1 MVCYRWQCAP
11 KENIG
16 MILGFFDTKKVDDFA
31 RSLATDLS
39 RRFPPSS
46 ESRTDKGVVHQLDV
60 VTEGLYARA
69 LRFHQENR
77 LGLFRKAKLGNTFR
91 WQLKELGY
99 TEAFAERVTK
109 GLVIRLASPKKRH

>member
-1 MVCYRWQCAP
+1 
-11 KENIG
+11 
-16 MILGFFDTKKVDDFA
+16 MIFSWLDTRKVDDFA
-31 RSLATDLS
+31 KSLALDLS

-46 ESRTDKGVVHQLDV
+46 EARTDKGVAHQLEV

-99 TEAFAERVTK
+99 TESFIERLTK
-109 GLVIRLASPKKRH
+109 GLVVRLASPKK

>member
-1 MVCYRWQCAP
+1 MF
-11 KENIG
+11 G
-16 MILGFFDTKKVDDFA
+16 MFDTRKVDDFA
-31 RSLATDLS
+31 KTLAQDLA

-46 ESRTDKGVVHQLDV
+46 EARTDKGAANQLAV

-77 LGLFRKAKLGNTFR
+77 LGLYRKAKLGNTFR

-99 TEAFAERVTK
+99 TAGFIENVTK
-109 GLVIRLASPKKRH
+109 GLVVRLARKK

>member
-1 MVCYRWQCAP
+1 MF
-11 KENIG
+11 G
-16 MILGFFDTKKVDDFA
+16 LFDTRKVDDFA
-31 RSLATDLS
+31 KSLAQDLA

-46 ESRTDKGVVHQLDV
+46 EARTDKGAANQLAV

-91 WQLKELGY
+91 WQLQELGY
-99 TEAFAERVTK
+99 TEGFAENVTK
-109 GLVIRLASPKKRH
+109 GLVVRLARKK